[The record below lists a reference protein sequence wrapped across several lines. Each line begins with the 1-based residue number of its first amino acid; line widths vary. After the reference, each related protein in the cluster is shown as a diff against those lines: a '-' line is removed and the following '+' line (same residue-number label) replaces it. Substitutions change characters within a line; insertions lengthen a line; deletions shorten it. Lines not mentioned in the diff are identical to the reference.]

1 MVCIDK
7 KGWNF
12 NDFDSKK
19 ADKISFD
26 RQTKALYDK
35 GIENI
40 KRVFGKVEE
49 G

>member
-19 ADKISFD
+19 VDINFFD
-26 RQTKALYDK
+26 RQTKALYDRD
-35 GIENI
+35 IENI
-40 KRVFGKVEE
+40 KRVFDKVKE

>member
-1 MVCIDK
+1 MK
-7 KGWNF
+7 K
-12 NDFDSKK
+12 KK
-19 ADKISFD
+19 IAKYM
-26 RQTKALYDK
+26 QETETPTNPKALYDK